1 MINQYINSIKN
12 SSVKYYENN
21 WLTPDFQ
28 EHITA
33 DSILDYCGY
42 YYSFAVKL
50 MQNNFYK
57 TRDEAEQSIYR
68 LLEMTEN
75 SLDGNVKQDTINNY
89 NYVYSYLIERFK
101 SGLDYGEDSPEGF
114 KIMLDA
120 SAKIICSSVYWL
132 ENN

>member
-1 MINQYINSIKN
+1 MINHYINSIKS

-21 WLTPDFQ
+21 WLAPDFH
-28 EHITA
+28 EYVTS

-57 TRDEAEQSIYR
+57 TRDEAEQSIFR

-75 SLDGNVKQDTINNY
+75 SLDGSLKQAVLNDY
-89 NYVYSYLIERFK
+89 NYLYSTLIERFK
-101 SGLDYGEDSPEGF
+101 SGLDHGEDTPDGF
-114 KIMLDA
+114 KIMLYA
-120 SAKIICSSVYWL
+120 SAKIICSSVYLL